1 MSANVSVQ
9 FDPRKYS
16 RLLARTLPRT
26 ISSEEENARMLA
38 IVNRIMAKGEENVS
52 PEESVLLDLLF
63 TLIEKFE
70 QEHYEIEVRGSA
82 TPVSI
87 LKELMEARGLQP
99 NDLWEVFGSKGL
111 TSEVLN
117 GSRGISKNKAKA
129 LAEFFHVSVELF
141 I

>member
-1 MSANVSVQ
+1 MSATVSVQ
-9 FDPRKYS
+9 FDPKKYS

-26 ISSEEENARMLA
+26 ISSEEENERMLA

-70 QEHYEIEVRGSA
+70 QEHFEIEARSSA

-99 NDLWEVFGSKGL
+99 KDLWAVFGSKGL

-117 GSRGISKNKAKA
+117 GSRGISKNKAKS
-129 LAEFFHVSVELF
+129 LAEFFHVSIELF